1 MERSQPRWY
10 GYVTRI
16 SCERTAKQLMDAL
29 PVQKAYFTFESILIL
44 LSKAFYFQNNFDFV
58 LEVKL

>member
-16 SCERTAKQLMDAL
+16 SRERTAKQLMDAI
-29 PVQKAYFTFESILIL
+29 PVAKRPIL
-44 LSKAFYFQNNFDFV
+44 LSKAF
-58 LEVKL
+58 